1 MTVLFFSLSNISS
14 FSFLFCLGDGFDKI
28 LHQRAVKTKPTNM
41 TAQQS
46 DGPRPVILFINEIVI
61 LVSLALEGQLRL
73 RTSSL

>member
-1 MTVLFFSLSNISS
+1 
-14 FSFLFCLGDGFDKI
+14 
-28 LHQRAVKTKPTNM
+28 M